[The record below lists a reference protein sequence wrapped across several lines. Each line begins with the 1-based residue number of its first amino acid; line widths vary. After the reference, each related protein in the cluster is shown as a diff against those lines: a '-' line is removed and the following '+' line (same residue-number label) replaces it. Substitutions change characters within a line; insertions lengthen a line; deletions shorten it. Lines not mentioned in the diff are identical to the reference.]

1 MQKNVKE
8 NIKKLI
14 YEQKNQTMTNLQNKI
29 NTAYKDII
37 KNNNYLFRVD
47 LEHLLKIIISIIS
60 TEIEKLSDCIVKIK
74 EDNNINTDEINNKK
88 EYKIESNSE
97 LNIFTSKDIQE
108 ENKEI
113 TRNFQNETY
122 NYMNINENTENENVA
137 NFLAKVAEVSRI
149 SYNASLKLLKDMEE
163 KFIKKKGYRISLVDE
178 NNKKEFSFWIK
189 TQEKENQ
196 INEKNKFKEYKN
208 ILNQENPCKKEEN
221 TKQYKYLLNLYY
233 DLSLMYFHCHIAFPL
248 VEIDFKTEEDFNS
261 EKMIDFINRGK
272 NRKVNFVI
280 LPALISMKSFLQNGK
295 YWVFTFFKN
304 TFKFD
309 DTMNDSLNALLN
321 QENEDIKYIKEN
333 LKIDAVCTNKKTG
346 KYVDINT
353 NIVIPE
359 DIEYEFLIYYLDK
372 NKNQSNYFNT
382 KLKNFEIDKYRE
394 IKKIEFKL
402 GGKNIIS
409 SENIKYVNEN

>member
-137 NFLAKVAEVSRI
+137 NFLAKAAQVSRI
-149 SYNASLKLLKDMEE
+149 SYNTSLKLLKDMEE

-333 LKIDAVCTNKKTG
+333 LKINVLCINKDNG
-346 KYVDINT
+346 KYVNIISNIN
-353 NIVIPE
+353 IPE
-359 DIEYEFLIYYLDK
+359 DIKYEYVIYFFFFFKNHKFHQKPKLNEFQIEKNLEITKYEFILEGE
-372 NKNQSNYFNT
+372 T
-382 KLKNFEIDKYRE
+382 
-394 IKKIEFKL
+394 
-402 GGKNIIS
+402 IIS
-409 SENIKYVNEN
+409 SNNIINK